1 MEIERHTLNLK
12 PGSIAIDP
20 DFIKRVLNPYRE
32 HTTYLKHAV
41 FHIEP
46 DKVIQGLKVTG
57 DFAIAQSCYID
68 DTGHFN
74 AVEYN
79 ICYNQLGYVFLGHC
93 IKNQLIPELKD
104 YTEETFFH
112 KQLTH
117 ILIVKINSSFS
128 RLLNAKGFS
137 GIWGITAIKKTAQ
150 CTFLYTYCNFHDIN
164 GGSSKGEVVLGILPA
179 KEKS

>member
-1 MEIERHTLNLK
+1 MES
-12 PGSIAIDP
+12 GSVIIDP
-20 DFIKRVLNPYRE
+20 DFIHSILNPYRD
-32 HTTYLKHAV
+32 HASYLKQAV
-41 FHIEP
+41 FHVEP
-46 DKVIQGLKVTG
+46 GKKVQGLKING
-57 DFAIAQSCYID
+57 QFAIAESCYID

-93 IKNQLIPELKD
+93 IKNQLIPELAD

-112 KQLTH
+112 KQLSH
-117 ILIVKINSSFS
+117 VLIVKISSSFS
-128 RLLNAKGFS
+128 QLINAKDFS
-137 GIWGITAIKKTAQ
+137 GTWGITAVKKTTQ
-150 CTFLYTYCNFHDIN
+150 CTFLYTYCNFQDIY